1 MYEIILYDTE
11 DGRCPVQELLDSLE
25 PKLLAKTLRT
35 IDLLEMNGPLL
46 REPYS
51 KPLENGI
58 FELRAKQGS
67 DITRVLYFFIVGKK
81 AVLTNGFIKKSQ
93 KTPKAEKNW
102 QRNIKQIMNGGMAM
116 SSYKDYKKRALQNSE
131 VKAEYDALQPEYDII
146 QAMID
151 ARVQQNMTQK
161 DLSAKTGITQAD
173 ISRIENGTRN
183 PSLSMVKK
191 LAHGLGMQLK
201 LEFVPM
207 PTKNKM

>member
-25 PKLLAKTLRT
+25 PKLLAKILRT
-35 IDLLEMNGPLL
+35 IDLLEINGPLL

-58 FELRAKQGS
+58 FELRTKQGS
-67 DITRVLYFFIVGKK
+67 DIT
-81 AVLTNGFIKKSQ
+81 
-93 KTPKAEKNW
+93 
-102 QRNIKQIMNGGMAM
+102 
-116 SSYKDYKKRALQNSE
+116 
-131 VKAEYDALQPEYDII
+131 
-146 QAMID
+146 
-151 ARVQQNMTQK
+151 RVQQNMTQK

-191 LAHGLGMQLK
+191 LAQGLGMQLK